1 MVQVSP
7 QADPRS
13 NGALNAP
20 ARPTPGDAGAAAMLG
35 CCPGGGIA
43 AAAEEAAPDL
53 RLEDFADHIVR
64 HQDGSEELTLV
75 VQNLHCPSCIR
86 AIESAVEGRPGLE
99 KARVNLSTRRLKLQW
114 NPAETDAEPLLAAVA
129 AKGYRLIPLDAGQIE
144 SAEAGESR
152 ELLRALAVA
161 GFAAGN
167 VMLLSVSVW
176 SGLAEDM
183 GPATRA
189 LMHWVSALIALPAIA
204 YAGRPFFRSALLVL
218 RSGSTNMDVPISLG
232 VILAAGMSLSETL
245 RHGDHVYFDAA
256 VMLLFFLLVGRF
268 LDLRLRGRARSA
280 AENLTALRATAAM
293 VVDAEGRLTSLPLNR
308 LEPGMTVAVAP
319 GERIPVDGLVSL
331 GRSEVD
337 TSLLTGESLPRPAVP
352 GSEVFAGTVN
362 GDGALRI
369 TVTKTAESSLL
380 AEIVRL
386 METAEQSRD
395 RYVRLADRVARVY
408 APAVH
413 ILAGATLAGWL
424 ALTDIPWQGALL
436 HAIAVL
442 IITCPC
448 ALGLAVPAVQV
459 AAVGRLLKR
468 GVLVKSADAL
478 ERLAAVDTL
487 VFDKTGT
494 LTSGRPELQ
503 NRQDVPAEEL
513 ALAAAIAAES
523 RHPLARALCRA
534 AGEVA
539 PRQVSV
545 TEHPGDGLEAVV
557 EGETLRLGRR
567 GWCGLGEEAGDDG
580 IESAAMELWLTGP
593 GRAPRRFAFR
603 DAPRSDAAQV
613 IAHLQDRGFR
623 VELLSGDRSA
633 VVSDL
638 AGQLGIT
645 AWQGDCR
652 PTDKIARLHALAA
665 EGRKTAMIGDG
676 LNDAPALAAAFA
688 SLSPAE
694 AADVSQIAA
703 DIIFQGERL
712 APIAE
717 ALDTA
722 RRARRLVLQNFGLA
736 FSYNVIAVPIAVA
749 GLVTPLIAAVAMS
762 ASSIVVTANAMRL
775 NLGSLKIAA
784 PRAGASAAACAPE
797 AAE

>member
-1 MVQVSP
+1 MVRVSP
-7 QADPRS
+7 QVQ
-13 NGALNAP
+13 NTLNAS
-20 ARPTPGDAGAAAMLG
+20 ARTRPDDAAGGMLG

-43 AAAEEAAPDL
+43 AAAEEAVPSL
-53 RLEDFADHIVR
+53 RLADFADHIVR
-64 HQDGSEELTLV
+64 QPDGSEALTLI

-86 AIESAVEGRPGLE
+86 SIESAVEGSPGLE

-114 NPAETDAEPLLAAVA
+114 DPAETGAEPLLAAVA
-129 AKGYRLIPLDAGQIE
+129 AKGYRLIPLDSEQIE
-144 SAEAGESR
+144 NAEAGESR

-161 GFAAGN
+161 GFAASN

-189 LMHWVSALIALPAIA
+189 LMHWVSALIALPAVA
-204 YAGRPFFRSALLVL
+204 YAGRPFFRSALAAL
-218 RSGSTNMDVPISLG
+218 RGGTMNMDVPISLA

-245 RHGDHVYFDAA
+245 RGGDQVFFDAS
-256 VMLLFFLLVGRF
+256 VTLLFFLLIGRF

-293 VVDAEGRLTSLPLNR
+293 VVDAEGRLSPLAINR
-308 LEPGMTVAVAP
+308 LAPGMTVAVAP
-319 GERIPVDGLVSL
+319 GERIPVDGQVCL
-331 GRSEVD
+331 GRSEID

-352 GSEVFAGTVN
+352 GSEVFAGTMN
-362 GDGALRI
+362 GDGALRV
-369 TVTKTAESSLL
+369 TVTKSAESSLL

-395 RYVRLADRVARVY
+395 RYVRLADRVARIY

-413 ILAGATLAGWL
+413 ILAGVTLAGWL
-424 ALTDIPWQGALL
+424 VFSDIAWQGALL

-478 ERLAAVDTL
+478 ERLAGVDTL

-503 NRQDVPAEEL
+503 NKAQTPAEDL

-534 AGEVA
+534 AGEIQ
-539 PRQVSV
+539 PRGMTV
-545 TEHPGDGLEAVV
+545 TEHPGDGLEA
-557 EGETLRLGRR
+557 EIDGLTLRLGRR
-567 GWCGLGEEAGDDG
+567 AWCGIDENDADDPLRT
-580 IESAAMELWLTGP
+580 AAMELWLSGP
-593 GRAPRRFAFR
+593 DRTPRRFTFH
-603 DAPRSDAAQV
+603 DAPRPDAARV
-613 IAHLQDRGFR
+613 IAHLQERGFA
-623 VELLSGDRSA
+623 VELLSGDRSP
-633 VVSDL
+633 VVADL
-638 AGQLGIT
+638 AAQLGIAT
-645 AWQGDCR
+645 WQGDCR
-652 PTDKIARLHALAA
+652 PADKIARLHALAA

-722 RRARRLVLQNFGLA
+722 RRSRRLVLQNFGLA
-736 FSYNVIAVPIAVA
+736 FLYNVIAVPIAMA

-762 ASSIVVTANAMRL
+762 ASSIIVTANAMRL
-775 NLGSLKIAA
+775 NLGTLKIGE
-784 PRAGASAAACAPE
+784 AGAKGAAHAGVPE